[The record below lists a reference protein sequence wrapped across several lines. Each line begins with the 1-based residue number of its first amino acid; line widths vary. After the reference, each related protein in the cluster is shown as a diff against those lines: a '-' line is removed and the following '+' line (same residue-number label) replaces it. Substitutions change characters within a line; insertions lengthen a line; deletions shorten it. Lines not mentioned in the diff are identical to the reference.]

1 MNTVQYNQGLRNG
14 YLDGSVMGLFFVA
27 MGLLMLQLL
36 LLAFSR
42 VGNFESQRALYVGA
56 AALDLLHWIF
66 ATAARSLTSE
76 CRLWPA
82 AATDLQS

>member
-1 MNTVQYNQGLRNG
+1 MLSNITKGYATAIQG
-14 YLDGSVMGLFFVA
+14 GSVMGLSFVA

-56 AALDLLHWIF
+56 AALDLLH
-66 ATAARSLTSE
+66 
-76 CRLWPA
+76 
-82 AATDLQS
+82 